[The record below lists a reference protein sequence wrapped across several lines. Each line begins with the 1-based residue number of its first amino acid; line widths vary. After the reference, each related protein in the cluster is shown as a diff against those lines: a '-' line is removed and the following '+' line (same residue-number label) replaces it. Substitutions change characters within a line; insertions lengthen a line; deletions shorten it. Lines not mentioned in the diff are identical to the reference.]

1 MALDDFQ
8 FSYGGLTFGDDTN
21 YFVDHFEG
29 IEGFDTRISDSDQPR
44 NDGAIRGLDYLAPKT
59 IAFTLALAQ
68 PTEVDYESRWAD
80 IRAAFT
86 PSRTADNPLVFKRPG
101 QDERYINC
109 RPIQLLRV
117 ENYLSFDQ
125 VGHPP
130 VVLRAVDP
138 RIYSTTQRSGN
149 ATVFAAVQGGMDWSV
164 TNWPVDFTGGSQNL
178 LVVTNN
184 GTAEAYPLVRF
195 FGPTVGTVTGVTM
208 TNLTNGSVLQI
219 TTTITTGQILSADM
233 TAAVTGANALVIS
246 LSGAN
251 RYGNWTVPRTAF
263 SLSPG
268 SNVLRFQV
276 TGTSTDAVA
285 NLTWRDTWL
294 D

>member
-1 MALDDFQ
+1 
-8 FSYGGLTFGDDTN
+8 
-21 YFVDHFEG
+21 
-29 IEGFDTRISDSDQPR
+29 
-44 NDGAIRGLDYLAPKT
+44 
-59 IAFTLALAQ
+59 
-68 PTEVDYESRWAD
+68 
-80 IRAAFT
+80 
-86 PSRTADNPLVFKRPG
+86 
-101 QDERYINC
+101 
-109 RPIQLLRV
+109 
-117 ENYLSFDQ
+117 
-125 VGHPP
+125 
-130 VVLRAVDP
+130 
-138 RIYSTTQRSGN
+138 
-149 ATVFAAVQGGMDWSV
+149 
-164 TNWPVDFTGGSQNL
+164 
-178 LVVTNN
+178 
-184 GTAEAYPLVRF
+184 
-195 FGPTVGTVTGVTM
+195 M